1 VETLSCLSSS
11 QEAWEVG
18 SFVGRVLI
26 NFLVQPPVIDDESK
40 VEKEA
45 GSPPQEKA
53 PQDSCEIVSR
63 PFSAFSL
70 QAISRAISHTPHS
83 K

>member
-1 VETLSCLSSS
+1 MDTLSYLSNS
-11 QEAWEVG
+11 QEAREVCSVG
-18 SFVGRVLI
+18 GRVLI
-26 NFLVQPPVIDDESK
+26 DSLLQPPVIDDESK

-63 PFSAFSL
+63 LFSAFSL
-70 QAISRAISHTPHS
+70 RATSRAISHTLLS